1 MPEQFD
7 EERVYPSIVFEVGN
21 NLFSV
26 DSRYIETIMQLPPC
40 DKLPDARPEIKG
52 IFHYRGKTITMF
64 DLRLVMRLKSRENE
78 FEDFSKMIDARK
90 GDHINWVDALENTAR
105 TDAPFTLA
113 TDYHKCALGRWCDN
127 FHSDIAE
134 LNFQIGKITD
144 PHRKLH
150 ETANQVHDILKNKHD
165 ENRHKTAQEVVKHL
179 RETYMTSVIDIL
191 EQTKGVYKD
200 TVFREMALV
209 MSGEHCMGL
218 IADSILAVEELT
230 PISEGE
236 EVNKFLPEAY
246 VTQVMRSKKID
257 GLILGLDINKLMEG
271 IGVNLEEELR

>member
-1 MPEQFD
+1 MPEHLD
-7 EERVYPSIVFEVGN
+7 EDRVYPSIVFEVGN

-26 DSRYIETIMQLPPC
+26 DSRYIETIMQLPRC

-64 DLRLVMRLKSRENE
+64 DLRLVMRLQSRESE
-78 FEDFSKMIDARK
+78 FDEFAKMIDARK
-90 GDHINWVDALENTAR
+90 GDHINWVNALENTAT

-113 TDYHKCALGRWCDN
+113 TDYHKCALGRWCDA

-134 LNFQIGKITD
+134 LNFQIGKINE

-150 ETANQVHDILKNKHD
+150 ETANEVHDLLENKSD
-165 ENRHKTAQEVVKHL
+165 ENRYKTAQAVVKHL
-179 RETYMTSVIDIL
+179 RETYMTAVIDIL

-200 TVFREMALV
+200 TVFKEMALV
-209 MSGEHCMGL
+209 MSGDHSMGL
-218 IADSILAVEELT
+218 IADSILAVEELS

-236 EVNKFLPEAY
+236 EVNKFLPEPY
-246 VTQVMRSKKID
+246 VTNVMRSKKID
-257 GLILGLDINKLMEG
+257 GLILGLDIQKLLEG
-271 IGVNLEEELR
+271 IGVDLENEIR